1 MSVLAPAIE
10 LIDVRKNFG
19 KTEIILGVNLQ
30 IEQGQRYAL
39 IGPNGAGKSTL
50 FNLISGRFPLSSG
63 DILLNGKSIAGRKPY
78 QINRLGLSRSFQ
90 ITNIFHRLSVFE
102 NLRCAVLW
110 SLGYRYS
117 FWHRLNALK
126 DANELAEKIM
136 EEIGLQARR
145 DVDAG
150 LLTYAEQRALEIGIT
165 IAGGAEIILLDEPT
179 AGMSRSEA
187 EAAVELI
194 RKVTVGKT
202 LLMVEHDMSVVFDLA
217 DRVAVLVY
225 GEIIACD
232 KPTEI
237 RNNEQVQQAYLGSAV
252 HNEDVA

>member
-1 MSVLAPAIE
+1 MSALAIE
-10 LIDVRKNFG
+10 LVDVCKRFG
-19 KTEIILGVNLQ
+19 NTEIIRSTNLQ
-30 IEQGQRYAL
+30 VAQGQRYAL

-63 DILLNGKSIAGRKPY
+63 DILLNGLSIAGRKPY

-90 ITNIFHRLSVFE
+90 ITNIFHRLTVFE

-117 FWHRLNALK
+117 FWHRLNGLK
-126 DANELAEKIM
+126 DANERAEKVL

-145 DVDAG
+145 HVEAG
-150 LLTYAEQRALEIGIT
+150 LLSYAEQRALEIGIT
-165 IAGGAEIILLDEPT
+165 IAGGADVILLDEPT

-187 EAAVELI
+187 ETAVELI

-202 LLMVEHDMSVVFDLA
+202 LLMVEHDMGVVFDLA

-232 KPTEI
+232 TPAEI
-237 RNNEQVQQAYLGSAV
+237 RSNEQVQQAYLGSAS
-252 HNEDVA
+252 HTEDVA